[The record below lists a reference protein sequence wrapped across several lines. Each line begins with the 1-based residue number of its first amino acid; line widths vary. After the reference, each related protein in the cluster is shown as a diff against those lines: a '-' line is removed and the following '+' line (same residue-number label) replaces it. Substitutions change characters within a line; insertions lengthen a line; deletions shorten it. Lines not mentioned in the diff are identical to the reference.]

1 MVMDWQDTG
10 AVKLLAGLK
19 VAGLRA
25 PFKGAASVRDM
36 NVNPDINT
44 RVEDVGINFGF
55 QVGDFL
61 DEYICQERVEFP
73 VRDLVIPEL
82 PQRQPRPMCLQQLG
96 VCQADG
102 GVQHSG
108 LITAGQPPHTGRTRV
123 ISAHVPRVQQPDG
136 AGDLLAAGTG
146 SRCQETTGA
155 SSHRPEHQRVTHR
168 T

>member
-61 DEYICQERVEFP
+61 DENICQERVELP
-73 VRDLVIPEL
+73 VRDLVIPKL
-82 PQRQPRPMCLQQLG
+82 P
-96 VCQADG
+96 
-102 GVQHSG
+102 
-108 LITAGQPPHTGRTRV
+108 
-123 ISAHVPRVQQPDG
+123 
-136 AGDLLAAGTG
+136 
-146 SRCQETTGA
+146 
-155 SSHRPEHQRVTHR
+155 
-168 T
+168 